1 MGRLTSLFS
10 PLAELRREMD
20 RMFEGTFAGAPAPPR
35 FAAGVGNAGAGGPAL
50 NVWEDQGNAYVEA
63 ELPGLTLEDIE
74 VLAADGE
81 LTIGGRRKAAEPQA
95 ATCHRR
101 ERLAGQFRRTVTLPW
116 EIDAAK
122 VEARLSDGVLTIKLP
137 KAESAKPRKVAV
149 LPA

>member
-10 PLAELRREMD
+10 PLAELQREMD
-20 RMFEGTFAGAPAPPR
+20 RMFEAPFAGALAPPR
-35 FAAGVGNAGAGGPAL
+35 FTAGVGNARAGAPAL
-50 NVWEDQGNAYVEA
+50 NVWEDEGSAYVEA
-63 ELPGLTLEDIE
+63 ELPGLTLEDVE

-81 LTIGGRRKAAEPQA
+81 LTIGGRRKAAEPQG

-101 ERLAGQFRRTVTLPW
+101 ERPAGQFRRTVTLPW